1 MQSSNL
7 HQANA
12 LVGRL
17 KNSVESTVAASIKR
31 HVANST
37 FNTNGNQRTINNS
50 TNLPPQ
56 LQNLPPGYSDQE
68 ISPEHVANAA
78 RMTQEATPDWQVAMQ
93 SYFDKMDACLKDQE
107 SALKDINNGGGGGGN
122 FNGYCKGGN
131 NYDYCGAG
139 GGYCK
144 RKNVSKYC
152 WTQGVCSHD
161 SSSCNNKAPGHQN
174 NATFQNKLGGS
185 TRFCNPQE

>member
-56 LQNLPPGYSDQE
+56 LQNLPPGYLVHE
-68 ISPEHVANAA
+68 VPPKHHANAA
-78 RMTQEATPDWQVAMQ
+78 RMAKGTPPDWQLAMK
-93 SYFDKMDACLKDQE
+93 SFFDKMDVRLKNQE
-107 SALKDINNGGGGGGN
+107 
-122 FNGYCKGGN
+122 
-131 NYDYCGAG
+131 
-139 GGYCK
+139 
-144 RKNVSKYC
+144 
-152 WTQGVCSHD
+152 
-161 SSSCNNKAPGHQN
+161 
-174 NATFQNKLGGS
+174 NA
-185 TRFCNPQE
+185 